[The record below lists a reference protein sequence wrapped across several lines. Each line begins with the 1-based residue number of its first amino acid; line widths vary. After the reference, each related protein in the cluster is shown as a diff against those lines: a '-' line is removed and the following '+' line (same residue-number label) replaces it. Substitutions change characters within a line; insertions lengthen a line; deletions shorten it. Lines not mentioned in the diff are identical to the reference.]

1 MKRLTG
7 ALLLTALVGV
17 APPAPVA
24 AQSLTPLAVG
34 TPAPDF
40 TLVASTREGV
50 GDSVRLS
57 DFKGQTVVIAFFY
70 KVRTRG

>member
-1 MKRLTG
+1 MKRFTG
-7 ALLLTALVGV
+7 ALLLMTLVGG
-17 APPAPVA
+17 APPPPAA
-24 AQSLTPLAVG
+24 AQSPTPLAVG

-40 TLVASTREGV
+40 TLVSSTRSGV

-70 KVRTRG
+70 RVRTKG